1 MEKPEL
7 VAVKS
12 KGDDRIQRAWSVMM
26 FAFFYHNLEERSMSY
41 NFYRKE
47 RPNIFLER
55 ISFPEAPVNAY
66 TLKSSVIFQ
75 AKNVGQKI
83 FQVDVAGKKYN
94 LIAQVSGTELLV
106 TSNPNK
112 LGEKT
117 KMLRFSEANVT
128 DILRNNDKDSLYYQI
143 AKKLC
148 KDHATSSASS
158 PLISGCT
165 VNNFGASITYPGYKL
180 HLKLRCRQPFEN
192 PFVSGNE
199 KEAFLIGNVAEA
211 DCEVI
216 VFLGETS
223 ENVNQLVNPSTSRI
237 PRPS

>member
-1 MEKPEL
+1 
-7 VAVKS
+7 
-12 KGDDRIQRAWSVMM
+12 M
-26 FAFFYHNLEERSMSY
+26 FLECYDVRVLLPRLEQHPMSY
-41 NFYRKE
+41 DFYRKE

-55 ISFPEAPVNAY
+55 ISLPEAPVNAY

-75 AKNVGQKI
+75 AKNAGQKI

-94 LIAQVSGTELLV
+94 LIAQASGTELLI

-112 LGEKT
+112 PGEKT
-117 KMLRFSEANVT
+117 KMLRFSEANMT
-128 DILRNNDKDSLYYQI
+128 DILKNNDKDSLNYQI

-165 VNNFGASITYPGYKL
+165 VNNFGASVTYPGYKL
-180 HLKLRCRQPFEN
+180 HLKLRSRQPFDN

-199 KEAFLIGNVAEA
+199 KEAFLIGKVTDS
-211 DCEVI
+211 DCEAI

-223 ENVNQLVNPSTSRI
+223 ENVNQLVNPSTSKI